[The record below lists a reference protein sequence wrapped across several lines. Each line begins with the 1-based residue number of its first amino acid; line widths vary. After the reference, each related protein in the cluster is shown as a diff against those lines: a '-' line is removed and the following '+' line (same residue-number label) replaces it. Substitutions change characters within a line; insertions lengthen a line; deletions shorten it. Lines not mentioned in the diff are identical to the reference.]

1 MIQEVAQWPRWGKHF
16 DKLENAYFN
25 NVFIPNFLKMYCT
38 VRRYNRYKQLCSLN
52 SGKGKGQGTPWQ
64 EEGGFGKAVG

>member
-1 MIQEVAQWPRWGKHF
+1 
-16 DKLENAYFN
+16 
-25 NVFIPNFLKMYCT
+25 MYCT
-38 VRRYNRYKQLCSLN
+38 VKRYNRYKQLCSLN